1 MHDFLCAS
9 AYLSR
14 TSGLFFFSSF
24 FVILHATKVRNNCLG
39 ENAISDGNNLAVFPP
54 TLPVALNIARLLLV
68 R

>member
-9 AYLSR
+9 VFIADKR
-14 TSGLFFFSSF
+14 TVFFFSSF
-24 FVILHATKVRNNCLG
+24 FAILHATKVRNNCLG

-54 TLPVALNIARLLLV
+54 TLPAALNIARLLLV